1 MEARA
6 LHWQAT
12 NIIINEVD
20 ADTPGTDTAEFVELY
35 DNGAGNTALDGLTLV
50 LYNGSNDQS
59 YYALDL
65 DGYRTDANGYLSV
78 DYGKLTPILLV
89 AIKELNDKLNTLQN
103 DNAALKAKVESIDKG
118 LKANGIDVDSKA
130 ENK

>member
-1 MEARA
+1 
-6 LHWQAT
+6 
-12 NIIINEVD
+12 V
-20 ADTPGTDTAEFVELY
+20 V
-35 DNGAGNTALDGLTLV
+35 
-50 LYNGSNDQS
+50 S
-59 YYALDL
+59 
-65 DGYRTDANGYLSV
+65 TDANGYLSV